1 MFGVYLT
8 YFHVETLNKYD
19 AHFCYMIPEIDSYDG
34 VKEELKFFTTSG
46 VRVKLLISLNKENMT
61 VDQLRGEFGYR
72 TSTIL
77 PVIAEL
83 KSKDMIYQ
91 ENRHYCVTP
100 FGRLV
105 SSKLIDFIET
115 LYMFKTQER
124 FWKNHESCTI
134 PDMFFRNIGSLVRS
148 HIVEDSPADL
158 LATHRR
164 FIKLLGGCKVIN
176 GVSPFLHPDF
186 PDIFKIF
193 IEHEAAVRLVV
204 TAPVLELM
212 HERHAEVLQRVGDMS
227 NFRLRVIEEDVKVA
241 FTVTEKILSLGF
253 FRPDGTY
260 DYNTDLVSDDIAA
273 IEWGKALFE
282 YYWNRSTDVPLPA
295 PD

>member
-1 MFGVYLT
+1 
-8 YFHVETLNKYD
+8 
-19 AHFCYMIPEIDSYDG
+19 MIPEIDSYDG
-34 VKEELKFFTTSG
+34 VKDDLKFFTTSG
-46 VRVKLLISLNKENMT
+46 VRVKLLISLNKGNMT
-61 VDQLRGEFGYR
+61 VDQFRSEFGYR
-72 TSTIL
+72 TSTLL
-77 PVIAEL
+77 PVLAEL
-83 KSKDMIYQ
+83 KSKDLIYQ
-91 ENRHYCVTP
+91 ENRHYCVTQ

-115 LYMFKTQER
+115 LHMFKMQER

-134 PDMFFRNIGSLVRS
+134 PDLFFRNIGSLVRS
-148 HIVEDSPADL
+148 HIVEDTPADL
-158 LATHRR
+158 LATHRH
-164 FIKLLGGCKVIN
+164 FIKLLEGCNVIN

-186 PDIFKIF
+186 PHIFKMF

-212 HERHAEVLQRVGDMS
+212 RERHADVLQNVVDLS
-227 NFRLRVIEEDVKVA
+227 NFGMRVIDEEVKVA

-260 DYNTDLVSDDIAA
+260 DYNTDLVSDDPAA
-273 IEWGKALFE
+273 IEWGNALFE
-282 YYWNRSTDVPLPA
+282 YYWHRSTDVTLPD

>member
-1 MFGVYLT
+1 
-8 YFHVETLNKYD
+8 
-19 AHFCYMIPEIDSYDG
+19 MIPEIDLYNGIKDD
-34 VKEELKFFTTSG
+34 LKFFTTSG
-46 VRVKLLISLNKENMT
+46 VRVKLLISLNRERMT
-61 VDQLRGEFGYR
+61 MDQLRSELGYR

-77 PVIAEL
+77 PVLAEL
-83 KSKDMIYQ
+83 KSKDLIYQ
-91 ENRHYCVTP
+91 EDRHYCVTP

-115 LYMFKTQER
+115 LHMFKIQER

-134 PDMFFRNIGSLVRS
+134 PDLFFRNIGALVRS
-148 HIVEDSPADL
+148 HIVEDTPADL
-158 LATHRR
+158 LATHRH
-164 FIKLLGGCKVIN
+164 FIKLLERCKVIN

-193 IEHEAAVRLVV
+193 IEHEVAVRLVV

-212 HERHAEVLQRVGDMS
+212 RERHGGVLQQVGGMP
-227 NFRLRVIEEDVKVA
+227 NFSMRVIEEDVRVA
-241 FTVTEKILSLGF
+241 FTVTENILSLGF

-260 DYNTDLVSDDIAA
+260 DYGMDLVSEDPAA
-273 IEWGKALFE
+273 IEWGTALFE
-282 YYWNRSTDVPLPA
+282 YYWHRSADVPLPN

>member
-1 MFGVYLT
+1 
-8 YFHVETLNKYD
+8 
-19 AHFCYMIPEIDSYDG
+19 MIPEIDSYDG

-61 VDQLRGEFGYR
+61 VDQLRSEFGYR

-83 KSKDMIYQ
+83 KSKDLIYQ
-91 ENRHYCVTP
+91 DDRHYCVTP
-100 FGRLV
+100 FGRLI
-105 SSKLIDFIET
+105 SAKLIDFIET
-115 LYMFKTQER
+115 LHMFKTQER
-124 FWKNHESCTI
+124 FWKNHESGTI
-134 PDMFFRNIGSLVRS
+134 PDIFFRNIGSLSRS
-148 HIVEDSPADL
+148 DIIEDAPADL

-164 FIKLLGGCKVIN
+164 FIKLLEGCKVID

-186 PDIFKIF
+186 PEVFKIF
-193 IEHEAAVRLVV
+193 IEHEASVRLVV

-212 HERHAEVLQRVGDMS
+212 CERHAEVLQQVGDMS
-227 NFRLRVIEEDVKVA
+227 NFSMRMIEEDVGVA

-253 FRPDGTY
+253 FRPDGMY
-260 DYNTDLVSDDIAA
+260 DYNTDLVSKDFAA

-282 YYWNRSTDVPLPA
+282 YYWNRSTEVTLPA

>member
-1 MFGVYLT
+1 
-8 YFHVETLNKYD
+8 
-19 AHFCYMIPEIDSYDG
+19 MIPEIDSYDG
-34 VKEELKFFTTSG
+34 VKEDLKFLTTSG

-61 VDQLRGEFGYR
+61 VDQLRSEFGYR

-83 KSKDMIYQ
+83 KSKDLIYQ
-91 ENRHYCVTP
+91 EDRHYCATP

-115 LYMFKTQER
+115 LHIFRTQER

-134 PDMFFRNIGSLVRS
+134 PDLFFRNIGALVKS
-148 HIVEDSPADL
+148 HIVADTPADL

-164 FIKLLGGCKVIN
+164 FIKLLEGCKVID

-212 HERHAEVLQRVGDMS
+212 RERHAEVLQQVGDMS
-227 NFRLRVIEEDVKVA
+227 NFSMRVIEEDVRVA

-260 DYNTDLVSDDIAA
+260 DYNADLVSEDIAA

-282 YYWNRSTDVPLPA
+282 YYWNRSTDVPH
-295 PD
+295 PDPD